1 VGGFKNPFV
10 KSILNLNVDYS
21 GSFLFNLKRYR
32 ASRKFLANLN
42 LLNRVRPRTL
52 SDFMIEKRQ
61 LPYSKVGRFRILRQ
75 AFRLYFGAQLGN
87 SKAFYKKFHSK
98 VLHTHKSREDFLIR
112 SFVCKLDFFLYS
124 LRLFDSVLESKKYIK
139 NFGVFVDDTLVHDNN
154 YILKQLQIVSFIS
167 EHCMFF
173 KSRFYFYF
181 SNSLLF
187 SSYYKR
193 IFKHFYSRLWL
204 GNNVFNFNF
213 LNNAIVEEFGSF
225 NHAGLTLSKPKFL
238 VGLGNNV
245 PLFLLNNTISGI
257 VENIVGFALGFK
269 RCRWLKRWRSLRV
282 GHPENVER
290 LFGHRVSVSPFLFD
304 SLIQRFQSR
313 IKCFLTREF
322 LFYKYGNSRVK
333 GCARKLRQRL
343 LFGSNTSLRLKSA
356 VRGKGKT
363 GVFGFVS
370 GTQHK
375 NWHDFNQSF
384 YFRRR
389 VRFFGQTRDEFS
401 FKRWCDRKKNKI
413 LNNTKLKQSFKFVK
427 FLFFQEF
434 TKGLLRL
441 LSWRLK
447 RTKIFSLLSRLVARS
462 LVAPVHCRNDFG
474 KSIFSLL
481 VFRNRFLL
489 GFSSFL
495 KGFRVEHL
503 LPSIPFLGVKST
515 KSTKVVL
522 PSFLF
527 INCLTAKI
535 NVSGGIKKRRWYD
548 VVLSKSFLNNTQGV
562 RQRVVR
568 RKFGWRAWFF
578 RKSLKLRS
586 SSANFFFDFEKKYL
600 KYTFDIYLNTLN
612 YTPWYERRPFSRSK
626 FVRFFRLHPRFSS
639 IFFPNFLPRFVEPS
653 FKKFEFLIRPV
664 LLSPIDLRL
673 PFQVKKSSRLNL
685 ISSLV

>member
-1 VGGFKNPFV
+1 MGGFKNPFV

-42 LLNRVRPRTL
+42 ILNRVRPRTL

-61 LPYSKVGRFRILRQ
+61 LPYSKVGRFRIIRQ
-75 AFRLYFGAQLGN
+75 AFSLYFGAKLGN

-98 VLHTHKSREDFLIR
+98 VLNTHKSREDFLVR
-112 SFVCKLDFFLYS
+112 SFVCKLDFFLYN
-124 LRLFDSVLESKKYIK
+124 LRLFDSVLEAKRYIK
-139 NFGVFVDDTLVHDNN
+139 NFGVFINDILVHDNN
-154 YILKQLQIVSFIS
+154 RILKQLQIVSFKP
-167 EHCMFF
+167 EHCVFF

-187 SSYYKR
+187 SPYYKR

-204 GNNVFNFNF
+204 GHNVFNFSF
-213 LNNAIVEEFGSF
+213 LNNKTFTFSRAVSGF
-225 NHAGLTLSKPKFL
+225 NFSKPKFL

-245 PLFLLNNTISGI
+245 PLFLVNSTVNGI
-257 VENIVGFALGFK
+257 VENLIGFALGFK
-269 RCRWLKRWRSLRV
+269 KCRWLKRWRNLRV
-282 GHPENVER
+282 GHPENIER
-290 LFGHRVSVSPFLFD
+290 LFGHRLSVSPFVFD

-313 IKCFLTREF
+313 VRRFLTREF
-322 LFYKYGNSRVK
+322 LFCEYYSKEKDYM
-333 GCARKLRQRL
+333 RKLKQRTAL
-343 LFGSNTSLRLKSA
+343 GVGRSRIASLETNKRNT
-356 VRGKGKT
+356 
-363 GVFGFVS
+363 
-370 GTQHK
+370 
-375 NWHDFNQSF
+375 NSF
-384 YFRRR
+384 YKVASNKKRGQWGGRHNFFFKRRF
-389 VRFFGQTRDEFS
+389 RFFGQIRDERALS
-401 FKRWCDRKKNKI
+401 RWCARKKSKI
-413 LNNTKLKQSFKFVK
+413 LNSGKPEQHFKFIR

-447 RTKIFSLLSRLVARS
+447 KTKTFSLLSRLLVQNLVTTPFNRRTS
-462 LVAPVHCRNDFG
+462 LIVN
-474 KSIFSLL
+474 SL
-481 VFRNRFLL
+481 FMFKHRFLS
-489 GFSSFL
+489 GFGSFL
-495 KGFRVEHL
+495 KKSKIEQL
-503 LPSIPFLGVKST
+503 LPP
-515 KSTKVVL
+515 

-527 INCLTAKI
+527 VESPNLTKT
-535 NVSGGIKKRRWYD
+535 
-548 VVLSKSFLNNTQGV
+548 VLSSFLILNNTIKRTKTEISKENFSIPLV
-562 RQRVVR
+562 RYRVGK

-578 RKSLKLRS
+578 RKSLKFRS
-586 SSANFFFDFEKKYL
+586 SAVALFFNFEKRYTKYL
-600 KYTFDIYLNTLN
+600 PSVYLNTLN

-673 PFQVKKSSRLNL
+673 PFQVKKSTRLNL